1 VEVNELEAKD
11 SKVDEPEPGES
22 EFHDPENKEDEPEE
36 PKIATPQRE
45 TRNLDTP
52 EPETPQPREAREN
65 TTTVSVSHVVT
76 NVIILQSFLF
86 ELAALIQVR
95 AGLFDE
101 VRFV

>member
-1 VEVNELEAKD
+1 
-11 SKVDEPEPGES
+11 
-22 EFHDPENKEDEPEE
+22 
-36 PKIATPQRE
+36 
-45 TRNLDTP
+45 
-52 EPETPQPREAREN
+52 
-65 TTTVSVSHVVT
+65 VSVSHVVT